1 VPVLWIRGYDA
12 SLAPLTVGPAPP
24 GVAPGGRP
32 FDREPLDPGLAAQA
46 ARAGSASRT
55 VTVGG
60 QRGRELVRRIP
71 RLSDGCEWVVAGR
84 TLPEDDDAGL
94 VPWLVA
100 SLLAPLVVW
109 AALGSPVARLRAL
122 AEAVRRSSADEYR
135 TPLGIDSDDE
145 VGDLARAFDE
155 AAAAIRTHVA
165 RVEDRERV
173 LRQFVADTTHDLM
186 TPLTVLQGEIAALE
200 ASVRPGAAAL
210 AAREAQ
216 YLASIVHNL
225 ATVARLDVGEG
236 ELAPEPFD
244 LADVVERV
252 VRRHEPLA
260 RRLEVALGWAVPP
273 EALWAMGEATL
284 VEQALGNVV
293 HNAIRH
299 NRAGGHAAVTL
310 DADGGAFVVR
320 VRDDGPG
327 VDDDELGKLTDRAWR
342 STGARTRSPDGLG
355 LGLTIT
361 RRVCDRHGWSL
372 GLRRVDGGGLEAE
385 IRGPT
390 SAPRSDR

>member
-1 VPVLWIRGYDA
+1 MAVRGRRGADGLLVVA
-12 SLAPLTVGPAPP
+12 LAKGDTV
-24 GVAPGGRP
+24 
-32 FDREPLDPGLAAQA
+32 ELAACA
-46 ARAGSASRT
+46 A
-55 VTVGG
+55 
-60 QRGRELVRRIP
+60 
-71 RLSDGCEWVVAGR
+71 
-84 TLPEDDDAGL
+84 
-94 VPWLVA
+94 
-100 SLLAPLVVW
+100 
-109 AALGSPVARLRAL
+109 
-122 AEAVRRSSADEYR
+122 
-135 TPLGIDSDDE
+135 GI
-145 VGDLARAFDE
+145 
-155 AAAAIRTHVA
+155 
-165 RVEDRERV
+165 
-173 LRQFVADTTHDLM
+173 
-186 TPLTVLQGEIAALE
+186 
-200 ASVRPGAAAL
+200 SVRTAY
-210 AAREAQ
+210 R
-216 YLASIVHNL
+216 
-225 ATVARLDVGEG
+225 R
-236 ELAPEPFD
+236 
-244 LADVVERV
+244 LADPAFRIEVHR
-252 VRRHEPLA
+252 A
-260 RRLEVALGWAVPP
+260 R
-273 EALWAMGEATL
+273 ATL